1 VASSEQGLQSVL
13 TTLEG
18 CQAAL
23 SDRADRETAHLLSVA
38 ILQLRM
44 KLNHVEDSELRDL
57 CDAMM
62 PGDGHAHRSDYP
74 KSPEGQRQ
82 RRSGVLK
89 LVK

>member
-1 VASSEQGLQSVL
+1 VANSERGLHSVL

-18 CQAAL
+18 CRAAL
-23 SDRADRETAHLLSVA
+23 TDRAERETAQLLSVA

-44 KLNHVEDSELRDL
+44 KLHHIADSELRDL

-62 PGDGHAHRSDYP
+62 PGDAHAHRSEYP
-74 KSPEGQRQ
+74 QPPEGQRQ

>member
-1 VASSEQGLQSVL
+1 ML

-18 CQAAL
+18 CRAVL
-23 SDRADRETAHLLSVA
+23 TDRADRETAQLLSVA

-44 KLNHVEDSELRDL
+44 KLHHVADSELRDF
-57 CDAMM
+57 CDALM
-62 PGDGHAHRSDYP
+62 PGDGQARRSEYP
-74 KSPEGQRQ
+74 RPPEGQRQ